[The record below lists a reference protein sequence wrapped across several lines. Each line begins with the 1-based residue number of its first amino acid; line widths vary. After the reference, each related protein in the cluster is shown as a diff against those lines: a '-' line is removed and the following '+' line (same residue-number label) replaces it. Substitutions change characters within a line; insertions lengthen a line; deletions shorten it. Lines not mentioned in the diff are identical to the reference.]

1 MEPWRGTP
9 GSPAPPPLPG
19 TAMTHRSPLRL
30 PFSFLFVAGLAT
42 FGTACG
48 GNGSDG
54 GGDATGI
61 DVQLTGEPSV
71 TYDAQRGRTVV
82 VAQITARRSDGV
94 PLSPAE
100 VAVTME
106 VDGAAVDNESI
117 LQESAQVLSASLHY
131 HLVLDA
137 SGSMLQ
143 HDPPAFAPMKRA
155 AQESVQAGIDL
166 WADRL
171 GTFSW
176 DLTWFNDVLFHRQG
190 EWQPSDIQS
199 IADPPRDAGTKL
211 YAAVESAAEEMTAA
225 YQAGTAAGSRDRHV
239 MVVLSDGADNL
250 SGFDNA
256 QQVPPTV
263 GATATGARYEQ
274 FGWTATTL
282 ADAVAAITAH
292 PNLTVHVLAM
302 GSNFALADLANL
314 RALATTGDGQFL
326 ENPSSGE
333 IDALFARVTKEIT
346 TLQTHGAAIPQ
357 QSGDHDFTLVVSGT
371 TFRGAGHTAF
381 SYRAGPDA
389 QVLP

>member
-1 MEPWRGTP
+1 
-9 GSPAPPPLPG
+9 
-19 TAMTHRSPLRL
+19 MTHRSLLRFPLSL
-30 PFSFLFVAGLAT
+30 LILGGVAALGP
-42 FGTACG
+42 GCG

-54 GGDATGI
+54 GGNAAGI
-61 DVQLTGEPSV
+61 DVELTGEPTV

-82 VAQITARRSDGV
+82 VAQLTARRSDGV

-100 VAVTME
+100 VDVTME

-117 LQESAQVLSASLHY
+117 LQESSQVLSSSLHY

-143 HDPPAFAPMKRA
+143 HDPPAFAPMKEA
-155 AQESVQAGIDL
+155 AQGSVQEGIDL

-176 DLTWFNDVLFHRQG
+176 DVTWFNDVLFHRQG
-190 EWQPSDIQS
+190 EWQPSDILS
-199 IADPPRDAGTKL
+199 IEDPPLDAGTKL
-211 YAAVESAAEEMTAA
+211 YAAVESATEAMTAA
-225 YQAGTAAGSRDRHV
+225 YQAGTAAGPRDRHV

-256 QQVPPTV
+256 QQAPPTV
-263 GATATGARYEQ
+263 GSTPTGARYER

-282 ADAVAAITAH
+282 GDAVAAITAH

-302 GSNFALADLANL
+302 GSSFSAADLDNL
-314 RALATTGDGQFL
+314 RALSAAGNGQLL

-333 IDALFARVTKEIT
+333 IDALFTRVTKEFT
-346 TLQTHGAAIPQ
+346 TIQTQGAAIPQ
-357 QSGDHDFTLVVSGT
+357 QSGDHDFTLVVNGT
-371 TFRGAGHTAF
+371 TFRGEGRTSF